1 MLTVKNI
8 LKNSGLILLIVSIN
22 LLKACTK
29 QEVPT
34 LTTSEVTNITYSS
47 ATCGGTV
54 TDEGS
59 GGTVISRGICWSAG
73 INPTLTDNKTTDGTG
88 SGTFLSNIFGLD
100 GGTKYY
106 VRAYAT
112 NNSGTGYGETK
123 SFYALEFGAKIN
135 GGIVFYYTDGTKQHG
150 LVCAPIDQGTDVGWG
165 CRGKEITGAD
175 GSGVGTGNQ
184 NTVDI
189 VNGCS
194 TAAIAARICYD
205 LELNSYSD
213 WYLPSIGELYLM
225 YKNLQMNG
233 LGNFPFNSAYWSS
246 SEDSNPDY
254 AFGLVFHEPNQA
266 WAYEK
271 GSLFNVRAIRAF

>member
-1 MLTVKNI
+1 VKNI
-8 LKNSGLILLIVSIN
+8 IIISGLIILIVSIN
-22 LLKACTK
+22 LLKSCTK
-29 QEVPT
+29 HEVPA
-34 LTTSEVTNITYSS
+34 LATSKVTNITNSS
-47 ATCGGTV
+47 ATCGGTI

-59 GGTVISRGICWSAG
+59 GGTVIARGVCWSTE
-73 INPTLTDNKTTDGTG
+73 INPSITDNKTEDGTG
-88 SGTFLSNIFGLD
+88 SGTFVSKIFGLIE
-100 GGTKYY
+100 GTKYY

-112 NNSGTGYGETK
+112 NNSGTGYGVTK
-123 SFYALEFGAKIN
+123 SFNALEFGAKIN
-135 GGIVFYYTDGTKQHG
+135 GGIVFYYNDGTKQHG
-150 LVCAPIDQGTDVGWG
+150 LVCAPTDQGTNVVWG
-165 CRGKEITGAD
+165 CLGKEITGAD

-233 LGNFPFNSAYWSS
+233 LGNFPYNSAYWSS
-246 SEDSNPDY
+246 SEDSNPNY

-266 WAYEK
+266 WAYDK
-271 GSLFNVRAIRAF
+271 GSLLNVRAIRAF